1 MICLLSHLF
10 VQIKAK
16 YERLNFVRFQKKWQ
30 CQLNLYLHQS
40 KSYIYGL
47 QWIAYAKLYN

>member
-10 VQIKAK
+10 VQIQAK
-16 YERLNFVRFQKKWQ
+16 YERLNLVRFQKKWQ

-40 KSYIYGL
+40 KSYI
-47 QWIAYAKLYN
+47 